1 MGMFEWILR
10 AGIQDASAQLL
21 PQRIELPAI
30 DSSWEVDWR
39 PSLGAGLDCSRVRGR
54 LVLGHPRAL
63 DAVGSLQH
71 WLKAEARQHLPEWL
85 ALVADDTGHRY
96 SRVSV
101 RLQRG
106 RWGSCSSS
114 GTISLNAKLLMLP
127 PDAVRYVLVHE
138 LCHTLHMNHSPAFWT
153 EVARHQPDWRQ
164 QARQIRALQRGLP
177 VWTRVRTS

>member
-1 MGMFEWILR
+1 MGMFEWIVR

-21 PQRIELPAI
+21 PQRVELPAI
-30 DSSWEVDWR
+30 DCSWEVEWK
-39 PSLGAGLDCSRVRGR
+39 PTLGVGLECSRVRGR

-96 SRVSV
+96 QKVSV

-138 LCHTLHMNHSPAFWT
+138 LCHTLHMNHSPAFWA

-164 QARQIRALQRGLP
+164 QARQIRALQRSLP
-177 VWTRVRTS
+177 VWTRVRAN